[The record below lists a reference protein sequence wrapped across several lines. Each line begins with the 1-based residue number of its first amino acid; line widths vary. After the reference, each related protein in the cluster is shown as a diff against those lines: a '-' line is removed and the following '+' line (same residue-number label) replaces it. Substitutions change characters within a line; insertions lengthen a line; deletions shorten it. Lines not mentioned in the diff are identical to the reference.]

1 MRTDQHAAP
10 TAREPG
16 IFIDVTDLLT
26 WKGRHTGIQRVT
38 RDIVTAFL
46 ALHPVRLLHFAGSAI
61 GYVEVSV
68 EFYHSALNENG
79 ATQRPWPLLWWLRS
93 PRVVNLMPDFQLG
106 DRVLL
111 TGGGWANREP
121 LRALGRLRERRGIKI
136 HRFIHDVMP
145 ITEPQFFHPDEIAQ
159 FTRYTADALSIADSV
174 LTSSAWNADQ
184 LRALFEQGQLPRR
197 PLAVV
202 GLGDNSLIDL
212 DPVPPAMPI
221 TAGGFVLVV
230 GSLDVRKNQRVIY
243 QAYQIALSQGH
254 APPTLV
260 LVGPHG
266 RMWQEAVHLIHRDIR
281 LRDRVIVATDVSDRE
296 LAWLYR
302 HCAYTIYPSLCE
314 GWGLPIGESL
324 AFGKVCLSSNRAAM
338 PEVGGHFAH
347 RFDPHNPLEL
357 RNLMVR
363 LANHDYLDAEETR
376 IRASFVPRTW
386 KDVAVAMRAAIGVNA
401 MADSASA

>member
-1 MRTDQHAAP
+1 MRTHDEH
-10 TAREPG
+10 TATKPREPD

-46 ALHPVRLLHFAGSAI
+46 ALQPARLLHFAGKSI

-68 EFYHSALNENG
+68 ELFRGALNESG
-79 ATQRPWPLLWWLRS
+79 AKQRPWPLLWWVRS
-93 PRVVNLMPDFQLG
+93 PRLVNLTPDFRPG
-106 DRVLL
+106 DCVLL
-111 TGGGWANREP
+111 TGGGWTQLQP
-121 LRALGRLRERRGIKI
+121 LRALGRLRARRGITI

-159 FTRYTADALSIADSV
+159 FTRYTADALSIADSA

-184 LRALFEQGQLPRR
+184 LVALFERGLLPGR

-202 GLGDNSLIDL
+202 GLGDDSLVGL
-212 DPVPPAMPI
+212 NPMPPAIDVAP
-221 TAGGFVLVV
+221 GGFVLVV
-230 GSLDVRKNQRVIY
+230 GSLDVRKNLRVVY

-260 LVGPHG
+260 LVGSHG
-266 RMWQEAVHLIHRDIR
+266 RMWQEAVHLIGRDVR
-281 LRDRVIVATDVSDRE
+281 LGDQVIVATDVSDRE

-302 HCAYTIYPSLCE
+302 NCAYTIYPSLCE

-324 AFGKVCLSSNRAAM
+324 AFGKVCLSSDRAAM
-338 PEVGGHFAH
+338 REVGGPFAH
-347 RFDPHNPLEL
+347 RFDPNNPLAL
-357 RNLMVR
+357 RNLIVR
-363 LANHDYLDAEETR
+363 LADVNYRSAEEAR
-376 IRASFVPRTW
+376 IRAGFAPRTW
-386 KDVAVAMRAAIGVNA
+386 TDVAVATRAAIGMPA
-401 MADSASA
+401 TAD